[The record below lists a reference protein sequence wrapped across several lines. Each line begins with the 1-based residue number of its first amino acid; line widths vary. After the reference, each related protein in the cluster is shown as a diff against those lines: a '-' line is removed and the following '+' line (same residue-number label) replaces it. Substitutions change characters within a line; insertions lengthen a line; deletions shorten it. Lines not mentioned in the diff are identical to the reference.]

1 MGKSLYLFR
10 AGRLRRQQNTL
21 LFESRPPSSEKRYL
35 PIEEISDI
43 YAMAP
48 LRFNTDTLRFLGSK
62 GIPMHVFSHYGGYR
76 GTFWPRPQHLS
87 GELVVSQVA
96 HHKAPPKRL
105 RLAQEFVLGA
115 AHHIRKNLLYYHN
128 RGLDLS
134 QAIALVE
141 ARLERIP
148 AVTTIPD
155 LMGEEGKIRSAYYS
169 AWQAILDL
177 PTPFIRERRPPTTLP
192 NALLSFLNML
202 LYTQTLS
209 ELYHTPL
216 HPAVSFLHQPRSRRF
231 SLALDLCEPFKPLLV
246 DRLIFRLLNRKEL
259 TEKDLEGVGK
269 LPGAFLKEEA
279 RKKVVRAFAEQMS
292 TTIQHRRLKRSVSYR
307 QLLRLEAYKL
317 MRHLLNIEPYQAL
330 RAWW

>member
-1 MGKSLYLFR
+1 MKSLYLFR

-21 LFESRPPSSEKRYL
+21 LFESRPPDSEKRFL
-35 PIEEISDI
+35 PIAEIRDI
-43 YAMAP
+43 YTMAP
-48 LRFNTDTLRFLGSK
+48 LRFNTDTLRFLGEK
-62 GIPMHVFSHYGGYR
+62 GVPLHVFSHYGHYR
-76 GTFWPRPQHLS
+76 GTFWPRPRHLS

-96 HHKAPPKRL
+96 HYKALPKRL

-134 QAIALVE
+134 QPLAQIE
-141 ARLERIP
+141 ARLERLP
-148 AVTTIPD
+148 AVTTIAD
-155 LMGEEGKIRSAYYS
+155 LMGEEGKIRAAYYS
-169 AWQAILDL
+169 AWQTILEL
-177 PTPFIRERRPPTTLP
+177 PAPFTRERRPPTTLP

-216 HPAVSFLHQPRSRRF
+216 HPAISFLHQPRSRRF

-246 DRLIFRLLNRKEL
+246 DRLLFRLLNRREL
-259 TEKDLEGVGK
+259 SEKDLEGVGR
-269 LPGAFLKEEA
+269 LRGAFLKEEA

-317 MRHLLNIEPYQAL
+317 MRHLLAIEPYQAL